1 MTARR
6 LMQSHN
12 RNQAMNQSFDSDNEF
27 IGLAY
32 QEGDS
37 ARETISMGMPVA
49 KTKKQHKNIA

>member
-49 KTKKQHKNIA
+49 KTRKQHKNIA